1 MKLSLYRRKYES
13 NVPYAIVFNDR
24 LINSV
29 NANLIHKHITNSL
42 MLRGSYGTVMSSD
55 SLAWLDLIDH
65 YEFDYVDQ
73 LDQLLRNRNP
83 ELFL

>member
-1 MKLSLYRRKYES
+1 MKLSLYRRKFES

-29 NANLIHKHITNSL
+29 NANLIYKHIVNFLTL
-42 MLRGSYGTVMSSD
+42 KGAYGTIMSSD
-55 SLAWLDLIDH
+55 SYSWLELINH

-73 LDQLLRNRNP
+73 LDPLLRDRNP

>member
-13 NVPYAIVFNDR
+13 NVPYAIIFNDR

-29 NANLIHKHITNSL
+29 NANLIYKHITNSL
-42 MLRGSYGTVMSSD
+42 MLRGSYGTVISSD
-55 SLAWLDLIDH
+55 AYYWLDLIDH
-65 YEFDYVDQ
+65 YEFDYVNQ
-73 LDQLLRNRNP
+73 LDQLLRDRNP